1 MELDSLVSAAMGGS
15 QAALRA
21 ALGALVAEVGLER
34 SQQLLADAAAGGTQG
49 PDIQRV
55 AEAVDNASDLETLT
69 RPLLEALHDVT
80 GMASTYLTV
89 VHEERD
95 VQEIR
100 YSNNTL
106 DGFALP
112 EGLDV
117 PWSDTLCKRALD
129 EGRAC
134 TTDVPDVWGDSDAAR
149 DLKIQTYVSV
159 PVRLHDGRLWGT
171 LCGAD
176 SRTVQDA
183 ERALPTMGMFA
194 RLIAAEVERAAKL
207 AQAEQV
213 AGTDPLTG
221 CANRHGIDQWLAAA
235 ASTKADVVAAVF
247 VDLDGFKQVNDEH
260 GHAAGDAVLRA
271 VGDLLRGL
279 SRDGDLVGRLGGDE
293 FVVAAALPS
302 GAIDAFQERWGTR
315 LEVTV
320 DLGGTPTQVRG
331 SVGRAVVPP
340 YEVGDLLKLADK
352 AMYDVKRS
360 TSRA

>member
-49 PDIQRV
+49 PDIRRV

-134 TTDVPDVWGDSDAAR
+134 TTDVPDVWATATR
-149 DLKIQTYVSV
+149 
-159 PVRLHDGRLWGT
+159 
-171 LCGAD
+171 
-176 SRTVQDA
+176 
-183 ERALPTMGMFA
+183 RAT
-194 RLIAAEVERAAKL
+194 
-207 AQAEQV
+207 
-213 AGTDPLTG
+213 
-221 CANRHGIDQWLAAA
+221 
-235 ASTKADVVAAVF
+235 
-247 VDLDGFKQVNDEH
+247 
-260 GHAAGDAVLRA
+260 
-271 VGDLLRGL
+271 
-279 SRDGDLVGRLGGDE
+279 
-293 FVVAAALPS
+293 
-302 GAIDAFQERWGTR
+302 
-315 LEVTV
+315 
-320 DLGGTPTQVRG
+320 
-331 SVGRAVVPP
+331 
-340 YEVGDLLKLADK
+340 
-352 AMYDVKRS
+352 
-360 TSRA
+360 